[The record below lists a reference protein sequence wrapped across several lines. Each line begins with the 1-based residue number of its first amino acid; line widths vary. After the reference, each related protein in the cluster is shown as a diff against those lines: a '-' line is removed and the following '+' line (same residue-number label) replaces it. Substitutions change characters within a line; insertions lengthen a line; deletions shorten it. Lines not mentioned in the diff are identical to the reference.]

1 MKLTVFFSATVFSL
15 FVPILALA
23 QDVVPRDVILKVV
36 DKRGRPVSGIV
47 VKAQMQEYAGITDK
61 DGLHIF
67 NNFEDGDSIVM
78 MLPKFGETR
87 FPADGM
93 DSVVVQLRSNTRY
106 ERSTYFDNQEIDIGY
121 MVIRERSKTNSASNI
136 DVEPLTQK
144 ANIKSLAEL
153 LQGRVPGLVVSR
165 SSNGD
170 VTARIRGV
178 SSVYSSTEPLVVVNG
193 SPVGS
198 ISDADRM
205 LNVNDIKNISV
216 LKEGSIYGSRG
227 ANGVILITT
236 K

>member
-1 MKLTVFFSATVFSL
+1 MKSTTSLYIVVFSL
-15 FVPILALA
+15 LVPLLTIA
-23 QDVVPRDVILKVV
+23 QDVAPRDVTLKVI
-36 DKRGRPVSGIV
+36 DRRGRPVPGIV
-47 VKAQMQEYAGITDK
+47 VRAQTQESAGFTDK

-67 NNFEDGDSIVM
+67 NNFEEGDSVVM
-78 MLPKFGETR
+78 ILPKFGETS

-93 DSVVVQLRSNTRY
+93 DSVVVQLRSRTRY
-106 ERSTYFDNQEIDIGY
+106 ERSAYLDNKELDIGY
-121 MVIRERSKTNSASNI
+121 MVIRERSRTNSATNI

-144 ANIKSLAEL
+144 ANVKSLAEL

-165 SSNGD
+165 GSNGD
-170 VTARIRGV
+170 VTASIRGV

-193 SPVGS
+193 SPVGTV
-198 ISDADRM
+198 SDADRM

-227 ANGVILITT
+227 ANGVIIIST